1 MGIKSRLTLLNFLE
15 FFAWGAWLLSA
26 GAYMFVTL
34 KFSGIQI
41 AACYG
46 TMGFASLFMPAI
58 MGIVADKWIS
68 AEKIL
73 GASHL
78 ILAGLLIALA
88 NVQDFNSFYAIIFLV
103 SMFYMPTIGLNRSIS
118 FATLENRGMDI
129 VKVFPPI
136 RVWGTVGFI
145 LAAWSVDFLE
155 FGITPNQF
163 YVSAIAS
170 AVLSIYSFTLPKVGV
185 QKSSEKKTVIQAL
198 GLDAFRLFKSRKI
211 ALFLIFSMLLGCVLQ
226 ISNMWGDQFL
236 QSFGVEYA
244 GSFVTEYS
252 LVFLSFSMVS
262 EALFILSIPWFL
274 KKFGIKKVMLMSMFA
289 WVLRFAFFGIG
300 DPGTGFIFLTLSMII
315 YGMAFDFFNI
325 SGSMFMAKESSPSI
339 RSSAQGLFMLMTNG
353 IGAIIGAY
361 GSGYIVDLYSVYS
374 SDADVIRDWPK
385 IWFIFAIYALV
396 VTVAFALIFKYKHDA
411 KELGEV
417 EH

>member
-1 MGIKSRLTLLNFLE
+1 MGIQLKLKTLNLLQ

-34 KFSGIQI
+34 EFSGIQI

-58 MGIVADKWIS
+58 IGIVADKWIS
-68 AEKIL
+68 AEKLLGIL
-73 GASHL
+73 HL
-78 ILAGLLIALA
+78 LLAGVLIALTQA
-88 NVQDFNSFYAIIFLV
+88 TEFSAFYSLIFLV

-145 LAAWSVDFLE
+145 LAAWLVDFLE

-163 YVSAIAS
+163 YVSATAS
-170 AVLSIYSFTLPKVGV
+170 AILGIYSFTLPKVGI
-185 QKSSEKKTVIQAL
+185 QKSTEQKTIIQAL
-198 GLDAFRLFKSRKI
+198 GLDAFALFRSKKI
-211 ALFLIFSMLLGCVLQ
+211 ALFLIFSTLLGCVLQ

-236 QSFGVEYA
+236 QSFGDEFA
-244 GSFVTEYS
+244 DSFVTEHS

-262 EALFILSIPWFL
+262 EALFILTIPWFL
-274 KKFGIKKVMLMSMFA
+274 KMFGIKKVMLLSMIA

-300 DPGTGFIFLTLSMII
+300 DPGSGFIFLTMSMII

-325 SGSMFMAKESSPSI
+325 SGSMFMAKESTPAI

-361 GSGYIVDLYSVYS
+361 GSGFVVDLYTG
-374 SDADVIRDWPK
+374 AEGMRDWPT
-385 IWFIFAIYALV
+385 IWFIFALYALIV
-396 VTVAFALIFKYKHDA
+396 AVAFAIIFKYKHDPN
-411 KELGEV
+411 EDLEV
-417 EH
+417 KH

>member
-1 MGIKSRLTLLNFLE
+1 MGIKFRLTILNFLE

-34 KFSGIQI
+34 EFTGLEI

-46 TMGFASLFMPAI
+46 TLGFASLFMPAI
-58 MGIVADKWIS
+58 MGIIADKWIS
-68 AEKIL
+68 AEKLL
-73 GASHL
+73 GISHL
-78 ILAGLLIALA
+78 ILAGTLIALA
-88 NVQDFNSFYAIIFLV
+88 NATDFNSFYPLIFVV

-118 FATLENRGMDI
+118 FATIENRGMDI
-129 VKVFPPI
+129 IKVFPPI

-145 LAAWSVDFLE
+145 LAAWSVDIFD

-163 YVSAIAS
+163 YVSAGAS
-170 AVLSIYSFTLPKVGV
+170 IILGIYSFTLPSVGV
-185 QKSSEKKTVIQAL
+185 QKSTEKKTIVQAL
-198 GLDAFRLFKSRKI
+198 GLDAFSLFKKKKI

-226 ISNMWGDQFL
+226 VSNMWGDQFL
-236 QSFGVEYA
+236 QSFSVDYA

-252 LVFLSFSMVS
+252 LIFLSFSMVS
-262 EALFILSIPWFL
+262 EALFILTIPFFL
-274 KKFGIKKVMLMSMFA
+274 RKFGIKKVMLMSMVA

-361 GSGYIVDLYSVYS
+361 GSGYIVDLYTGENG
-374 SDADVIRDWPK
+374 IRDWST
-385 IWFIFAIYALV
+385 IWFIFAIYALI
-396 VTVAFALIFKYKHDA
+396 VTIAFAFIFRYKHDPNE
-411 KELGEV
+411 ELDV
-417 EH
+417 KH

>member
-1 MGIKSRLTLLNFLE
+1 MGIQLKLKTLNLLQ

-34 KFSGIQI
+34 EFSGIQI

-58 MGIVADKWIS
+58 IGIVADKWIS
-68 AEKIL
+68 AEKLLGIL
-73 GASHL
+73 HL
-78 ILAGLLIALA
+78 LLAGVLIALTQA
-88 NVQDFNSFYAIIFLV
+88 TEFSSFYSLIFLV

-145 LAAWSVDFLE
+145 LAAWLVDFLE

-163 YVSAIAS
+163 YVSATAS
-170 AVLSIYSFTLPKVGV
+170 AILGIYSFTLPKVGI
-185 QKSSEKKTVIQAL
+185 QKSTEQKTIIQAL
-198 GLDAFRLFKSRKI
+198 GLDAFALFRSKKI
-211 ALFLIFSMLLGCVLQ
+211 ALFLIFSTLLGCVLQ

-236 QSFGVEYA
+236 QSFGDEFA
-244 GSFVTEYS
+244 DSFVTEHS

-262 EALFILSIPWFL
+262 EALFILTIPWFL
-274 KKFGIKKVMLMSMFA
+274 KMFGIKKVMLLSMIA

-300 DPGTGFIFLTLSMII
+300 DPGSGFIFLTMSMII

-325 SGSMFMAKESSPSI
+325 SGSMFMAKESTPAI

-361 GSGYIVDLYSVYS
+361 GSGYVVDLYTG
-374 SDADVIRDWPK
+374 AEGMRDWPT
-385 IWFIFAIYALV
+385 IWFIFALYALI
-396 VTVAFALIFKYKHDA
+396 VTVAFAIIFKYKHDPN
-411 KELGEV
+411 EDLEV
-417 EH
+417 KH

>member
-1 MGIKSRLTLLNFLE
+1 
-15 FFAWGAWLLSA
+15 A
-26 GAYMFVTL
+26 GADMFVTL
-34 KFSGIQI
+34 EFTGLQI

-58 MGIVADKWIS
+58 MGIIADKWVS
-68 AEKIL
+68 AEKLL
-73 GASHL
+73 GISHL
-78 ILAGLLIALA
+78 VLAGILVALA
-88 NVQDFNSFYAIIFLV
+88 NATDFSSFYALIFLV

-118 FATLENRGMDI
+118 FATLENRDMDI
-129 VKVFPPI
+129 IKVFPPI

-145 LAAWSVDFLE
+145 FAAWSVDFLE

-163 YVSAIAS
+163 YISATAS
-170 AVLSIYSFTLPKVGV
+170 VILGIYSFTLPRVGT
-185 QKSSEKKTVIQAL
+185 QKSIEKKTMIQSM
-198 GLDAFRLFKSRKI
+198 GLDAFSLFKSRKI

-236 QSFGVEYA
+236 QSFSTDYS
-244 GSFVTEYS
+244 GSFVTEHS
-252 LVFLSFSMVS
+252 LIFLSFSMVS
-262 EALFILSIPWFL
+262 EALFILTIPFFL
-274 KKFGIKKVMLMSMFA
+274 KKFGIKKVMLMSMVA

-300 DPGTGFIFLTLSMII
+300 DPGTGFIFLSLSMII

-325 SGSMFMAKESSPSI
+325 SGSMFMAKESTPSN

-361 GSGYIVDLYSVYS
+361 GSGYIVDLYTGT
-374 SDADVIRDWPK
+374 DGMRDWTT
-385 IWFIFAIYALV
+385 IWYIFAIYALI
-396 VTVAFALIFKYKHDA
+396 VTVAFALIFKYKHDPE
-411 KELGEV
+411 ELGDV

>member
-1 MGIKSRLTLLNFLE
+1 MNFLQ

-26 GAYMFVTL
+26 GAYMTVTL
-34 KFSGIQI
+34 DFTGLQVG
-41 AACYG
+41 AAYG
-46 TMGFASLFMPAI
+46 TMGFASLFMPALI
-58 MGIVADKWIS
+58 GIIADKWVS
-68 AEKIL
+68 AEKLMGIC
-73 GASHL
+73 HL
-78 ILAGLLIALA
+78 ILAGLLITLA
-88 NVQDFNSFYAIIFLV
+88 SVEDFSMFYPLIFLV

-118 FATLENRGMDI
+118 FATLENQKLDI

-145 LAAWSVDFLE
+145 LAAWTVDFLE

-163 YVSAIAS
+163 FISAGAS
-170 AVLSIYSFTLPKVGV
+170 IVLGLYAFTLPKVGI
-185 QKSSEKKTVIQAL
+185 QKSGEKKSMMQSL
-198 GLDAFRLFKSRKI
+198 GLDAFYLFKSKKI

-226 ISNMWGDQFL
+226 ISNMWGDAFL
-236 QSFGVEYA
+236 RDFGADFAE
-244 GSFVTEYS
+244 SFVTEHS

-262 EALFILSIPWFL
+262 EALFILSIPFFL
-274 KKFGIKKVMLMSMFA
+274 KKFGIKKVMLISMAA

-361 GSGYIVDLYSVYS
+361 GSGYIVDLYTG
-374 SDADVIRDWPK
+374 ADELKDWPT
-385 IWFIFAIYALV
+385 IWFIFAAYALV
-396 VTVAFALIFKYKHDA
+396 VTVAFALVFKYKYDPA
-411 KELGEV
+411 DLGEV

>member
-1 MGIKSRLTLLNFLE
+1 MGIQLKLKTLNLLQ

-34 KFSGIQI
+34 EFSGIQI

-58 MGIVADKWIS
+58 IGIVADKWIS
-68 AEKIL
+68 AEKLLGIL
-73 GASHL
+73 HL
-78 ILAGLLIALA
+78 VLAGVLVALA
-88 NVQDFNSFYAIIFLV
+88 KATEFSSFYSLIFLV

-145 LAAWSVDFLE
+145 LAAWLVDFLE

-163 YVSAIAS
+163 YVSAAAS
-170 AVLSIYSFTLPKVGV
+170 TILGIYSFTLPKVGV
-185 QKSSEKKTVIQAL
+185 QKSTEQKTIIQAL
-198 GLDAFRLFKSRKI
+198 GLDAFALFRSKKI
-211 ALFLIFSMLLGCVLQ
+211 ALFLIFSTLLGCVLQ

-236 QSFGVEYA
+236 QSFGA
-244 GSFVTEYS
+244 DFSDSFVTEHS

-262 EALFILSIPWFL
+262 EAAFILTIPWFL
-274 KKFGIKKVMLMSMFA
+274 KRFGIKKVMLLSMIA

-300 DPGTGFIFLTLSMII
+300 DPGSGFIFLTMSMII

-325 SGSMFMAKESSPSI
+325 SGSMFMAKESTPAI

-361 GSGYIVDLYSVYS
+361 GSGYIVDLYTG
-374 SDADVIRDWPK
+374 AEGMRDWPT
-385 IWFIFAIYALV
+385 IWFIFAFYALI
-396 VTVAFALIFKYKHDA
+396 VTVAFAFIFKYKHDPNE
-411 KELGEV
+411 ELEV
-417 EH
+417 KH

>member
-1 MGIKSRLTLLNFLE
+1 MGIQLKLKTLNLLQ

-34 KFSGIQI
+34 EFSGIQI

-58 MGIVADKWIS
+58 IGIVADKWIS
-68 AEKIL
+68 AEKLLGIL
-73 GASHL
+73 HL
-78 ILAGLLIALA
+78 LLAGVLIALTQA
-88 NVQDFNSFYAIIFLV
+88 TEFSSFYSLIFLV

-145 LAAWSVDFLE
+145 LAAWLVDFLE

-163 YVSAIAS
+163 YVSAAAS
-170 AVLSIYSFTLPKVGV
+170 AILGIYSFTLPKVGI
-185 QKSSEKKTVIQAL
+185 QKSTEQKTIIQAL
-198 GLDAFRLFKSRKI
+198 GLDAFALFRSRKI
-211 ALFLIFSMLLGCVLQ
+211 ALFLIFSTLLGCVLQ

-236 QSFGVEYA
+236 QSFGDEFA
-244 GSFVTEYS
+244 DSFVTEHS

-262 EALFILSIPWFL
+262 EALFILTIPWFL
-274 KKFGIKKVMLMSMFA
+274 KMFGIKKVMLLSMIA

-300 DPGTGFIFLTLSMII
+300 DPGSGFIFLTMSMII

-325 SGSMFMAKESSPSI
+325 SGSMFMAKESTPAI

-361 GSGYIVDLYSVYS
+361 GSGYVVDLYTG
-374 SDADVIRDWPK
+374 AEGMRDWPT
-385 IWFIFAIYALV
+385 IWFIFALYALI
-396 VTVAFALIFKYKHDA
+396 VTVAFAIIFKYKHDPN
-411 KELGEV
+411 EDLEV
-417 EH
+417 KH

>member
-1 MGIKSRLTLLNFLE
+1 MNFLQ

-26 GAYMFVTL
+26 GAYMTVTL
-34 KFSGIQI
+34 EFTGLQVG
-41 AACYG
+41 AAYG
-46 TMGFASLFMPAI
+46 TMGFASLFMPALI
-58 MGIVADKWIS
+58 GIIADKWLS
-68 AEKIL
+68 AEKLMGIC
-73 GASHL
+73 HL
-78 ILAGLLIALA
+78 VLAGLLITLA
-88 NVQDFNSFYAIIFLV
+88 SVEDFSSFYPLVFLV

-118 FATLENRGMDI
+118 FATLENQKLDI

-145 LAAWSVDFLE
+145 LAAWAVDFME
-155 FGITPNQF
+155 FGITSNQF
-163 YVSAIAS
+163 FVSAGAS
-170 AVLSIYSFTLPKVGV
+170 VVLGLYSFTLPKVGV
-185 QKSSEKKTVIQAL
+185 QKSGEKKTTAQAL
-198 GLDAFRLFKSRKI
+198 GLDSFYLFKSRKI

-226 ISNMWGDQFL
+226 ISNMWGDAFL
-236 QSFGVEYA
+236 RDFAGDFS
-244 GSFVTEYS
+244 GSFVTEHS

-262 EALFILSIPWFL
+262 EALFILSIPFFL
-274 KKFGIKKVMLMSMFA
+274 KKFGIKKVMLMSMVA

-361 GSGYIVDLYSVYS
+361 GSGYVFDLYTDS
-374 SDADVIRDWPK
+374 SGTDWPT
-385 IWFIFAIYALV
+385 IWFIFAAYALV
-396 VTVAFALIFKYKHDA
+396 VTVAFALVFKYKHDPA
-411 KELGEV
+411 ALSEV

>member
-1 MGIKSRLTLLNFLE
+1 MGIQLKLKTLNLLQ

-34 KFSGIQI
+34 EFSGIQI

-58 MGIVADKWIS
+58 IGIVADKWIS
-68 AEKIL
+68 AEKLLGIL
-73 GASHL
+73 HL
-78 ILAGLLIALA
+78 VLAGVLVALA
-88 NVQDFNSFYAIIFLV
+88 KATEFSSFYSLIFLV

-145 LAAWSVDFLE
+145 LAAWLVDFLE

-163 YVSAIAS
+163 YVSAAAS
-170 AVLSIYSFTLPKVGV
+170 AILGIYSFTLPKVGV
-185 QKSSEKKTVIQAL
+185 QKSTEQKTIIQAL
-198 GLDAFRLFKSRKI
+198 GLDAFALFRSKKI
-211 ALFLIFSMLLGCVLQ
+211 ALFLIFSTLLGCVLQ

-236 QSFGVEYA
+236 QSFGA
-244 GSFVTEYS
+244 DFSDSFVTEHS

-262 EALFILSIPWFL
+262 EAAFILTIPWFL
-274 KKFGIKKVMLMSMFA
+274 KRFGIKKVMLLSMIA

-300 DPGTGFIFLTLSMII
+300 DPGSGFIFLTMSMII

-325 SGSMFMAKESSPSI
+325 SGSMFMAKESTPAI

-361 GSGYIVDLYSVYS
+361 GSGYIVDLYTG
-374 SDADVIRDWPK
+374 AEGMRDWPT
-385 IWFIFAIYALV
+385 IWFIFAFYALI
-396 VTVAFALIFKYKHDA
+396 VTVAFAFIFKYKHDPNE
-411 KELGEV
+411 ELEV
-417 EH
+417 KH

>member
-1 MGIKSRLTLLNFLE
+1 MGIKSRLTVLNFLE

-34 KFSGIQI
+34 EFTGLQI

-68 AEKIL
+68 AEKLL

-78 ILAGLLIALA
+78 ILTGILIALA
-88 NVQDFNSFYAIIFLV
+88 NATEFSSFYALIFLV

-118 FATLENRGMDI
+118 FATLEKNGMDI

-163 YVSAIAS
+163 YISAAAS
-170 AVLSIYSFTLPKVGV
+170 AVLGVYSFTLPKVGT
-185 QKSSEKKTVIQAL
+185 QKTSEKKTLIQAM
-198 GLDAFRLFKSRKI
+198 GLDAFSLFKNRKI
-211 ALFLIFSMLLGCVLQ
+211 ALFLVFSMLLGCVLQ
-226 ISNMWGDQFL
+226 ISNMWGDGFL
-236 QSFGVEYA
+236 RDFGNNYP
-244 GSFVTEYS
+244 GSFVVEHS
-252 LVFLSFSMVS
+252 LVFLSLSMIS
-262 EALFILSIPWFL
+262 EALFILSIPFFL
-274 KKFGIKKVMLMSMFA
+274 KKFGIKKVMLMSMVA

-300 DPGTGFIFLTLSMII
+300 DPESGFIFLTLSMII

-361 GSGYIVDLYSVYS
+361 GSGYIVDLYTN
-374 SDADVIRDWPK
+374 AEGMKDWPT
-385 IWFIFAIYALV
+385 IWYIFAIYALV
-396 VTVAFALIFKYKHDA
+396 VTVAFAIIFKYKHDP
-411 KELGEV
+411 KEIGEV